1 MFTYLK
7 ESLYVRI
14 TFYSNEANN
23 CKNEYLSKNFDS
35 EFKTEDVNCG
45 QYNKSCC
52 KNRSMMDKRG
62 NHTCSLYFFLLH

>member
-52 KNRSMMDKRG
+52 KN
-62 NHTCSLYFFLLH
+62 